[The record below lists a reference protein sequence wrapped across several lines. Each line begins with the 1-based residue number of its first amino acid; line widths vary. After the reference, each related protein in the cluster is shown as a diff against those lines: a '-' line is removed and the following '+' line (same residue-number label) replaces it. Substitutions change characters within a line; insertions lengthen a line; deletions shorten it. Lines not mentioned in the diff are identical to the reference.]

1 MKKRGSGG
9 TVVQKPAR
17 QSRKKV
23 CDLGHTCPYQEEYQH
38 LLEFSHDCAPAPTAR
53 NAPNRNSQTFV
64 GNGNRLGGT
73 SGFAGG
79 GTRLGGSVE
88 PSWNRNI
95 PAMWEDAVQCE
106 FCSAQVS
113 LMELATHL
121 AQHEERIVGDSLK
134 NEQDSALEE
143 SILLDVQ
150 KRSNDESEMR
160 EKEAKE
166 REAAEK
172 KEVEQ
177 ALAISMAELHRG

>member
-1 MKKRGSGG
+1 MKKRASSG

-38 LLEFSHDCAPAPTAR
+38 LMEFSHDCAPAPTAR
-53 NAPNRNSQTFV
+53 GATNRNSQVFV
-64 GNGNRLGGT
+64 GSGNRLGGNPGF
-73 SGFAGG
+73 SGS
-79 GTRLGGSVE
+79 GTRLGGSAE

-106 FCSAQVS
+106 FCSAKVS
-113 LMELATHL
+113 LVELATHL
-121 AQHEERIVGDSLK
+121 AQHEERIIGDSLK

-150 KRSNDESEMR
+150 KRSNDESEIR
-160 EKEAKE
+160 QREAKE

-172 KEVEQ
+172 KEIEQ
-177 ALAISMAELHRG
+177 ALAISMAELHKG